1 MDLCLN
7 KLLFVSRFLTC
18 TSCHVLCCRKIKRVN
33 LKKKLLFVY
42 SHTDSL
48 LYWFLVY
55 SNNAVLVAMAL
66 LRVWRS
72 GIMVSA
78 LFLLLKITLGI

>member
-7 KLLFVSRFLTC
+7 
-18 TSCHVLCCRKIKRVN
+18 
-33 LKKKLLFVY
+33 KLLFVY